1 MEPKLILLRIVNKSL
16 LNKEVL
22 SLFLN
27 RFKLEIDLIVDGRRF
42 QSLGAVQLND
52 LSPKAIFFLAFGVAN
67 KIPES

>member
-1 MEPKLILLRIVNKSL
+1 MKPKLILLRIVNKSL

-52 LSPKAIFFLAFGVAN
+52 LSPKVAFFLTFGVAN